1 MPVLADRLSDRHLKR
16 LNSPVPMTDRHNLL
30 AIPVSRAA
38 RRRAR
43 GVRLLD
49 VALALVCT
57 SACVGEAPPATA
69 PDTTLRLLRAA
80 TSTEAVGEP
89 IALAVFAEQLDSRSP
104 EWPLDAFLLAEV
116 YLAREDVE
124 RATALYRE
132 LIAWGASDPYGD
144 QWGGSGLT
152 VAALWRYVDLVSGLP
167 ELNAADAEWL
177 LDLDLSRFGGRR
189 LGGAMFRFGF
199 LDAIPQLEED
209 LLRKLARLA
218 DRVGRSGRAQSLFLD
233 YLDIARST
241 ELTAEDE
248 RLYEEIIDAGLAS
261 RAGLAARRA
270 TRLEALVQLG
280 AAEEVWVS
288 LLDAPDEQDRAA
300 AAANLAGLTSRLDRS
315 AEGMA
320 RVADLVDMA
329 LANTTDADVAQQALL
344 VRAATFV
351 RPGPRTDPAVFVR
364 DLEELIDRYPSGRR
378 ADDALFQLAT
388 FYHEEFAKSDRA
400 DDADLGRSLEYFAR
414 LRSFTGQN
422 AWLNFA
428 HFRPALALF
437 ARRGPGDLDIA
448 AALLDSLDQRV
459 PDGPL
464 SRAAAFWRA
473 RIHAAAG
480 RQEQAAAT
488 FAEIRA
494 VNAHDYYG
502 VRSRMHL
509 QRPEAASGAAWPS
522 AVVSEELRREYERGV
537 VPSRLTGDSPYHDR
551 LRRLSRSGVYAELLE
566 IRRQIARSHGSSPLR
581 ALTIQTLDSERLIAP
596 LAVLLALRQDALAA
610 RDLSPGSEGE
620 LEIQALASYHGDTP
634 LATCMSVATFC
645 RSSVATTDANPNALK
660 VRYPLVFDAPLS
672 SSWEQVGVPVEL
684 LYGVMR
690 RESSFDPAAHS
701 NADALGL
708 FQFIPTTFAA
718 LDRAWNFLEGSGA
731 DSREQFLMTPEL
743 NIGLGARWFG
753 EELLP
758 HQNRLLERV
767 GGADTNPLELHT
779 PWFEEDLGVLEQR
792 VLLFLLL
799 EHLGGYPRVEA
810 WLGIWEGWGVEK
822 DIEFMIET
830 SSPGRAWLQ
839 GIFTDIAIVHA
850 AGIFGNLR

>member
-1 MPVLADRLSDRHLKR
+1 M
-16 LNSPVPMTDRHNLL
+16 NSPIPTNLHHFL
-30 AIPVSRAA
+30 TKPVML
-38 RRRAR
+38 
-43 GVRLLD
+43 G
-49 VALALVCT
+49 VALALICT
-57 SACVGEAPPATA
+57 SACAGDAHPDAT
-69 PDTTLRLLRAA
+69 LHLLRAA
-80 TSTEAVGEP
+80 TSTEAGGEP
-89 IALAVFAEQLDSRSP
+89 VALGVFAEQLDPRTP
-104 EWPLDAFLLAEV
+104 EWPIDAFLLAEA
-116 YLAREDVE
+116 YLARDDVA
-124 RATALYRE
+124 RAMALYRE
-132 LIAWGASDPYGD
+132 LIVWGEADLYGD

-152 VAALWRYVDLVSGLP
+152 VVALWRYVDLVSGLP
-167 ELNAADAEWL
+167 ELNLADAGWL
-177 LDLDLSRFGGRR
+177 LDLDLSRFGDRR

-218 DRVGRSGRAQSLFLD
+218 DRIGRSDRAQSLFLD
-233 YLDIARST
+233 YLDIARSA

-248 RLYEEIIDAGLAS
+248 RLYEAIIEAGLAS

-280 AAEEVWVS
+280 AAERVWVG
-288 LLDAPDEQDRAA
+288 LLDAPGAQDRAV

-320 RVADLVDMA
+320 RVADLVDLA
-329 LANTTDADVAQQALL
+329 LANTSDADVAQQALL
-344 VRAATFV
+344 VRAATFI
-351 RPGPRTDPAVFVR
+351 RPGPRRDPAVFVR
-364 DLEELIDRYPSGRR
+364 DLEELLDRYPSGRR
-378 ADDALFQLAT
+378 ADDALFQLAA
-388 FYHEEFAKSDRA
+388 FFHEESARRDGA
-400 DDADLGRSLEYFAR
+400 NDADLDRSLEYFAR

-422 AWLNFA
+422 DWLNFA

-437 ARRGPGDLDIA
+437 ARGGPRDLDRA

-480 RQEQAAAT
+480 RQERAAAMFSEIQAA
-488 FAEIRA
+488 
-494 VNAHDYYG
+494 NDHDYYG
-502 VRSRMHL
+502 IRSRMHL
-509 QRPEAASGAAWPS
+509 QRPDSAVGAAWPS
-522 AVVSEELRREYERGV
+522 AVISAEIRGEYERGV
-537 VPSRLTGDSPYHDR
+537 VPTSVAGDSPYHDR
-551 LRRLSRSGVYAELLE
+551 LRRLAGSGMYAELLE
-566 IRRQIARSHGSSPLR
+566 IRRQIARSHSGTPLR
-581 ALTIQTLDSERLIAP
+581 ALTIATLDREHVLAP

-610 RDLSPGSEGE
+610 RDLSTGSEGE
-620 LEIQALASYHGDTP
+620 LEIQALVSYNGDTP

-645 RSSVATTDANPNALK
+645 RSSVATAGGNPNALK
-660 VRYPLVFDAPLS
+660 VHYPPVFEAPLRT
-672 SSWEQVGVPVEL
+672 SWEQVGVPVEL

-690 RESSFDPAAHS
+690 RESSLDPAAHS

-708 FQFIPTTFAA
+708 FQFIPTTFEA
-718 LDRAWNFLEGSGA
+718 LDRAWNLLEGSGV
-731 DSREQFLMTPEL
+731 DSREQFLMTPDL

-758 HQNRLLERV
+758 HQNRLMESV
-767 GGADTNPLELHT
+767 GGADTNPLALHT

-799 EHLGGYPRVEA
+799 EHLGGYARVTA
-810 WLGIWEGWGVEK
+810 WLGIWEGWGTEK

-839 GIFTDIAIVHA
+839 GILTDIAIANA
-850 AGIFGNLR
+850 AGIFADMR